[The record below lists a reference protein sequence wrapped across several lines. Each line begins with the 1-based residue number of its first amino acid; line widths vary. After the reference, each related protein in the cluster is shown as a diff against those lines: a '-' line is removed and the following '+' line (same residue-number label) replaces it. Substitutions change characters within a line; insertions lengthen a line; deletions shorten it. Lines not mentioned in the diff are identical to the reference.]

1 MTVRVERA
9 FFVDA
14 SPETVWAFLED
25 PANRAR
31 AISLVD
37 SFETEGETT
46 IWQLKLPVPGVGQ
59 TLSVRTRPLDRQ
71 APTFVSFEGRSSVF
85 EVVGEHRIDET
96 DQGSTVHNRFEV
108 SGRVFGVETFFKRR
122 FDDEIDNLER
132 ELNAFLEP
140 R

>member
-1 MTVRVERA
+1 MTVRIERD
-9 FFVDA
+9 FVVNG

-25 PANRAR
+25 PENRAR

-37 SFETEGETT
+37 SFETEGKTT
-46 IWQLKLPVPGVGQ
+46 IWQLELPVPGVRQ

-71 APTFVSFEGRSSVF
+71 SPKYVSFEGRSSVF

-96 DQGSTVHNRFEV
+96 NGGTTVHNRFEV
-108 SGRVFGVETFFKRR
+108 SGRVPGVESFFKSR
-122 FDDEIDNLER
+122 FDDEIANLES
-132 ELNAFLEP
+132 ELNAFLET